1 MTLFSIFIVALV
13 IVILMTIIAAAILFI
28 LLYFKVPF
36 VRTPHEVIKKVL
48 TEIKITEDMIVYDL
62 GCGNAR
68 FLLEVEKQTGAKT
81 IGFEISPW
89 AYILARLNILLHRSK
104 TKVLYKNFYHQ
115 DVSDADVVFCYLLDT
130 VMPKV
135 GTQLEAQ
142 LKPGAIV
149 ISFAFPIKAWEPTK
163 IITPFTDTKKRSKL
177 YIYQQ

>member
-1 MTLFSIFIVALV
+1 MLPISIIALI
-13 IVILMTIIAAAILFI
+13 IVILMTAMAAVILFV

-36 VRTPHEVIKKVL
+36 VRVPKEVISKVL
-48 TEIKITEDMIVYDL
+48 TEINITKDMNVYDL

-68 FLLEVEKQTGAKT
+68 VLLEIEKQTGAKT

-89 AYILARLNILLHRSK
+89 AYFMARLNILVHQSK

-135 GTQLEAQ
+135 GKQLEAQ

-163 IITPFTDTKKRSKL
+163 VMLPFTDTKKTSKL
-177 YIYQQ
+177 YIYQR

>member
-1 MTLFSIFIVALV
+1 MTAMAA
-13 IVILMTIIAAAILFI
+13 VILFV

-36 VRTPHEVIKKVL
+36 VRVPKEVISKVL
-48 TEIKITEDMIVYDL
+48 SEINIAKDMTVYDL

-68 FLLEVEKQTGAKT
+68 VLLEIEKQTGAKT

-89 AYILARLNILLHRSK
+89 AYFMGRLNILVHRSK

-115 DVSDADVVFCYLLDT
+115 NVSDADVVFCYLLDT

-135 GTQLEAQ
+135 GKQLEAQ

-149 ISFAFPIKAWEPTK
+149 ISFAFPIKAWEPIK
-163 IITPFTDTKKRSKL
+163 IVAPFTDTKKKSKL
-177 YIYQQ
+177 FIYQR